1 MNNELDLGLNLSSE
15 PKLTPMMEQY
25 RSIKKT
31 LPSATILF
39 FRLGDFYEMFFDDAV
54 QGAEILNIT
63 LTGREAGAA
72 GRVPMCG
79 FPYHAFSGYVRLLL
93 DKNLKVAVCE
103 QIGDAPSLGSAPT
116 QPRKGLMERK
126 VTRLITPATYLDDEN
141 ASRTSEYLAAVIRK
155 SGEAAIA
162 YLELGTGDFW
172 VRRVSED
179 RLLDELALIHPRE
192 VILPK
197 SLSEGAVN
205 DFSKEWLHAAVSIY
219 DDWIFESSESADR
232 LKQVFNLSGAQ
243 QLSFHDDSL
252 ALGACGA
259 VLYYLHDHF
268 HRALGHVRL
277 PKMIQAQ
284 ACMILDRQAQ
294 KSLELVANEQGRKGL
309 GTLFRVLDET
319 LTSMG
324 TRQLEEWILRP
335 LVQVK
340 EIKARQES
348 IQELVQSRMS
358 FETLTTLLSG
368 IRDMERTLSRL
379 NSGVAN
385 ARDLVNLKNF
395 LNRIPDLRT
404 ELSRLSSDLLL
415 ELSKKIQPFPALCQ
429 LIESAIV
436 PEPPLTVREGGMIR
450 EKYSAELDEYRYLSQ
465 NGKQWILDFQQKEIE
480 RTGIKSLKVKYSQV
494 FGYAIEISKSYLNQ
508 VPENYIRRQTLANA
522 ERFVLPELT
531 EWDQKISGAQDK
543 MKLMEYELF
552 SQIRGRVLE
561 QLLPLQDMARAVGSL
576 DALLSLSRIAVQK
589 RWVCPS
595 VTDKDE
601 LFIEA
606 GRHPV
611 VESMLPM
618 GKFVENDLLLNQKDH
633 QLIILTGPNMA
644 GKSTYI
650 RQTAMIVLLAQMGS
664 FVPAKSCRA
673 GVVDRIFTR
682 IGASDD
688 LARGESTFMVEM
700 LETSRILNEATS
712 RSLLIL
718 DEVGRGTST
727 FDGLSIAWA
736 ICEQLAS
743 GSIKPRTLFATHYHE
758 LTQLEAHFPTIC
770 NYTMKVKET
779 SDEILFL
786 RKVIRG
792 ASDRSYGIH
801 VAQLAGLPASVTAR
815 AKEILKVLEA
825 ENSEATQILE
835 GKLPADSMPAVQS
848 QATKE
853 HPLVGE
859 LKGLDINS
867 MTPMEALQKLQ
878 ELKSRASGL
887 RSLD

>member
-1 MNNELDLGLNLSSE
+1 MNNELNLGLDLPST

-25 RSIKKT
+25 LSIKKT

-54 QGAEILNIT
+54 QAAEILNIT

-103 QIGDAPSLGSAPT
+103 QVGDPSKT
-116 QPRKGLMERK
+116 KGLMERK

-141 ASRTSEYLAAVIRK
+141 APRAAEYLAAVIRK
-155 SGEAAIA
+155 SGEAALA

-197 SLSEGAVN
+197 SLSEGPVH
-205 DFSKEWLHAAVSIY
+205 DFSKEWLHAAVSVY
-219 DDWIFESSESADR
+219 EDWIFDSAEASDR
-232 LKQVFNLSGAQ
+232 LKQAFHLNTAQ
-243 QLSFHDDSL
+243 SLSFHDDEL
-252 ALGACGA
+252 AVGACGA

-268 HRALGHVRL
+268 HHALGHVRV
-277 PKMIQAQ
+277 PKILQAH

-294 KSLELVANEQGRKGL
+294 KSLELTTNEQGRKGV

-340 EIKARQES
+340 EIQSRQNAVK
-348 IQELVQSRMS
+348 ELVQNRLSA
-358 FETLTTLLSG
+358 EAIITLLSG

-404 ELSRLSSDLLL
+404 ELSRLSSELLL
-415 ELSKKIQPFPALCQ
+415 DLSKKIQPFPALCQ

-436 PEPPLTVREGGMIR
+436 SEPPLTVREGGIIR
-450 EKYSAELDEYRYLSQ
+450 EKHSAELDEYRGLSQ
-465 NGKQWILDFQQKEIE
+465 NGKQWILDFQQREIE

-494 FGYAIEISKSYLNQ
+494 FGYAIEISKNNLNS

-522 ERFVLPELT
+522 ERFVLPELQ

-543 MKLMEYELF
+543 MKVLEYEIF
-552 SQIRGRVLE
+552 NQIRSRVLE
-561 QLLPLQDMARAVGSL
+561 QLSPLQEMARAVGSA
-576 DALLSLSRIAVQK
+576 DAILSLARVASNRKWI
-589 RWVCPS
+589 CPE
-595 VTDKDE
+595 VNDADTIQ
-601 LFIEA
+601 IEA

-611 VESMLPM
+611 VESMLPL

-633 QLIILTGPNMA
+633 QLIVLTGPNMA

-650 RQTAMIVLLAQMGS
+650 RQTALIVLMAQIGS
-664 FVPAKSCRA
+664 FVPAKSCRV

-700 LETSRILNEATS
+700 LETSRIMNETS
-712 RSLLIL
+712 ERSLLIL

-736 ICEQLAS
+736 ICEALAA
-743 GSIKPRTLFATHYHE
+743 GKVKPRTMFATHYHE
-758 LTQLEAHFPTIC
+758 LTQLEGHFPSIC
-770 NYTMKVKET
+770 NYTMKVKDT
-779 SDEILFL
+779 ADGVLFL

-801 VAQLAGLPASVTAR
+801 VAELAGLPKSVTAR
-815 AKEILKVLEA
+815 AKEILKVLEK
-825 ENSEATQILE
+825 ENTEVTQILE
-835 GKLPADSMPAVQS
+835 GGVVPSS
-848 QATKE
+848 S
-853 HPLVGE
+853 PLVQPVTMHPVIEE
-859 LKGLDINS
+859 LSALDVNS
-867 MTPMEALQKLQ
+867 ITPMQALQKLADLTKQ
-878 ELKSRASGL
+878 AKQN
-887 RSLD
+887 DK